1 MSRPAVRSAFL
12 SLKGESSEYEE
23 EKYERSESLSSDS
36 SHSGTSDGKL
46 ILDVESVSC

>member
-12 SLKGESSEYEE
+12 FPKGESSEYEGE
-23 EKYERSESLSSDS
+23 EYERSESLSSDS

-46 ILDVESVSC
+46 ILDAESASC